1 MQWVSKILFAA
12 LFLWLA
18 YWQRRGGILHNVI
31 AYLAA
36 ITVMIWVFA
45 IPAALIIGRIPS
57 KGYVAPLLGLFAGA
71 FVGIVVGIFVGYRAS
86 SHLWLYW
93 TLVLIVTAIMAFLPP
108 LI

>member
-1 MQWVSKILFAA
+1 MEWVSKILFAA

-18 YWQRRGGILHNVI
+18 YWQRRAGIIHNIV

-36 ITVMIWVFA
+36 ITAMIWAFA
-45 IPAALIIGRIPS
+45 VPGALIMGRVPS

-71 FVGIVVGIFVGYRAS
+71 FVGVIVGILVGYRAS
-86 SHLWLYW
+86 HHLWLYW
-93 TLVLIVTAIMAFLPP
+93 TLVLIVAGVMVFLPP